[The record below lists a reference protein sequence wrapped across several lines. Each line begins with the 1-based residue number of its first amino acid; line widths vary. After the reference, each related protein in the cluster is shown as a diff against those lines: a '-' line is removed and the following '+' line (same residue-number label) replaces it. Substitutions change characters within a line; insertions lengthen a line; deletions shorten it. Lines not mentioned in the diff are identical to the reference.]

1 MIDPFTASPY
11 VAATTGIALPLEQR
25 YAPQRWFES
34 RGGFPKDMS
43 PRVWCVGDIPEGLE
57 ALGEKGDGGP
67 LFPITTA
74 RVGAGVCMAMRRDV
88 LMEVGPFDPALGAG
102 TSTRGGED
110 LDMFARILAT
120 GDVIVHT
127 PDALVHHRHR
137 VDEAGLDKQIRGNGS
152 GMAALLT
159 KAIIAKPSV
168 LATLATRVPGILNRV
183 KPGGARVAGTD
194 EDEIKGFLEGPF
206 LYLSSRKRNKLG
218 APRQDQQA
226 GAQGSATPSSSA
238 EEAQASSATETT
250 GEGNGTA

>member
-1 MIDPFTASPY
+1 
-11 VAATTGIALPLEQR
+11 
-25 YAPQRWFES
+25 
-34 RGGFPKDMS
+34 
-43 PRVWCVGDIPEGLE
+43 
-57 ALGEKGDGGP
+57 
-67 LFPITTA
+67 
-74 RVGAGVCMAMRRDV
+74 
-88 LMEVGPFDPALGAG
+88 
-102 TSTRGGED
+102 
-110 LDMFARILAT
+110 MFARILAT

-168 LATLATRVPGILNRV
+168 LATLATRVPGILKRV

-194 EDEIKGFLEGPF
+194 EDVPGSLTTSEIKGFLEGPF

-226 GAQGSATPSSSA
+226 GAQESATPSSSA